1 MGESAAIAD
10 SAPMST
16 THRVNDMNTLIR
28 RDTAAWQGQVWTSFG
43 AALLLCA
50 IGLWNLPGQNMDRAF
65 MVLGY
70 FFCLSSGFVL
80 AKFIR
85 DAEAAKLDGREA
97 DTPLFMM
104 VVWGGFGGAMLLT
117 AWGLYRMQLDIAY
130 KGYLGVCWLFLISST
145 FTLAKMLR
153 DRHEADLAE
162 ARALGTVPIR
172 SSSRSST
179 GTDGA

>member
-1 MGESAAIAD
+1 MQ
-10 SAPMST
+10 P
-16 THRVNDMNTLIR
+16 LIR
-28 RDTAAWQGQVWTSFG
+28 RDTSAWQGQVWASFG
-43 AALLLCA
+43 AALLLCT

-85 DAEAAKLDGREA
+85 DAEAAKFDGREA
-97 DTPLFMM
+97 DTPLFLM

-117 AWGLYRMQLDIAY
+117 AWGLYRMNLDITY
-130 KGYLGVCWLFLISST
+130 KGYLGVCWLYLISCT

-162 ARALGTVPIR
+162 ARALGTVSIR
-172 SSSRSST
+172 RDSRATAGTS
-179 GTDGA
+179 TDGDRPEATARNG